1 MLFDRA
7 MELCID
13 RLHVTRAATRKFACH
28 AGAFIVQDAYLIGYL
43 VNPSTPQIFYG
54 YVFFSNVADSAFI
67 VRPVKS

>member
-1 MLFDRA
+1 MLIVCA
-7 MELCID
+7 METCID
-13 RLHVTRAATRKFACH
+13 HLHVTKAATGKFACH

-54 YVFFSNVADSAFI
+54 YVFFSNIADSAFI